1 MNGYWI
7 MMKFNQ
13 DFKEREERNLK
24 KNQSEI
30 NRLKRQV
37 RDKEQEIRKLITY
50 YKHDPAS
57 LNKKYIV
64 DDKKK

>member
-1 MNGYWI
+1 MDDNEI
-7 MMKFNQ
+7 HQ
-13 DFKEREERNLK
+13 DFKEKEEKNLK

-37 RDKEQEIRKLITY
+37 KDKDQEIRKLITY
-50 YKHDPAS
+50 YKYDATS
-57 LNKKYIV
+57 LNKKYLV